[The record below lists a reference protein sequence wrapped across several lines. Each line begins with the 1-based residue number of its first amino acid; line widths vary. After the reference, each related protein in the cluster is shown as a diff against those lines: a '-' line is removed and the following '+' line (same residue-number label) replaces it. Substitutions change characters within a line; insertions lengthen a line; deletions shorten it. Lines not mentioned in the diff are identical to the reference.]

1 MGTFVRWILA
11 IVAAA
16 LVAATGFA
24 FYLMSLNADPV
35 QKPERQMSDVW
46 ANYPFRS
53 HYIAVNGARM
63 HYIDEG
69 NKDGP
74 VFLFLHGNPTSSYLW
89 RNVVPAVAASGARVI
104 AVDNIGF
111 GASDRPDIGYTFAE
125 HSTYIDGFI
134 EAMALRDI
142 TLVVHD
148 WGSALGFDYAFR
160 HQDNVKGIVFM
171 ESINGIPSL
180 SEFPLLPRV
189 LFNGFRTKGVGE
201 LIVMGGN
208 GFVER
213 VLPLSI
219 VRKLNEDEMNAY
231 REPFPTFGSR
241 YPTLAWPRQIPFDG
255 SPEDVAARVRAY
267 AEWLPTSSVPKL
279 FFYFEPGALI
289 PKAQAEA
296 MVRDWKNLDSKFLGA
311 GIHFVQ
317 EDHGPAIG
325 EAIVAWRAAK
335 FPDVPAGQPAAPA
348 DN

>member
-1 MGTFVRWILA
+1 MGTLLRWILA

-16 LVAATGFA
+16 FVVAAGFA
-24 FYLMSLNADPV
+24 LYLTTLNADPV
-35 QKPERQMSDVW
+35 QKPERQMSEVW

-53 HYIAVNGARM
+53 NYVAVNGARM

-69 NKDGP
+69 RKDGP

-89 RNVVPAVAASGARVI
+89 RNVVPAVAASGARAI

-134 EAMALRDI
+134 AAMDLKDI

-160 HQDNVKGIVFM
+160 HQDNVKAIVFM
-171 ESINGIPSL
+171 EAIDRIPSL
-180 SEFPLLPRV
+180 KAFPPLPWA
-189 LFNGFRTKGVGE
+189 LFSAFRTKGLGE

-208 GFVER
+208 GFVEH

-219 VRKLNEDEMNAY
+219 VRKLTQEEMNAY
-231 REPFPTFGSR
+231 REPFPSFGSR

-255 SPEDVAARVRAY
+255 SPEDVAQRVRAY
-267 AEWLPTSSVPKL
+267 AAWLPTSSVPKL
-279 FFYFEPGALI
+279 MFYVEPGALMT
-289 PKAQAEA
+289 KGRAEA
-296 MVRDWKNLDSKFLGA
+296 MARDWKNLDAKFLGA

-317 EDHGPAIG
+317 EDHGREIG
-325 EAIVAWRAAK
+325 AAIVAWHATK
-335 FPDVPAGQPAAPA
+335 FPGAPTA
-348 DN
+348 IASPN